1 MAVADKRRS
10 TLLAI
15 LGILV
20 TLVALNTVA
29 WFYLRSVRIDVTSDA
44 LYTVSPGVS
53 AIARALPEPV
63 RIDFYWTRDQGADL
77 PTMRSYAQRVQEF
90 LEEIVA
96 SSEGKLELRIIDPEA
111 FSETEDMARAAGIS
125 ARTLDTTGRVL
136 MFGLSVRGATD
147 KVETIAFLDPSQEQF
162 LEYEIARRILSVGR
176 DRKSTVAVITTLP
189 IERPFNPQTPQARAG
204 KSVLFAQL
212 EQLYELKVLDTAKPV
227 VPAETSAL
235 MVIQPRQLTEEALRA
250 IDAWAISGK
259 PLFVFAD
266 PWCEAD
272 PAARE
277 MDFGSTGSGSTY
289 ELGSLLTQW
298 GVSIDT
304 QNVVADLGFATR
316 IMYQSQG
323 GQNME
328 MSHPAWLTLNRA
340 GIPDGDPATAPL
352 AQLNIKSIGAIAR
365 IPGAKPTIS
374 TLITSTKDVQMVQNL
389 KLGFFGEVDRLVRDF
404 KSLGTP
410 IDLAVR
416 IRGEIES
423 AYPAA
428 DGTRARGNANIVLV
442 ADADMLDDANWT
454 GVDQSSGTLQTIAD
468 NGAFVFNALELAAG
482 DSLLSGLKSRGR
494 YQRPFDRVEQ
504 LRKDAEF
511 RYLSREQELKDQ
523 IKKSEMRINELQRER
538 GGAGVGVNALGQL
551 VLTQEQSVELAK
563 LETVQVSARR
573 ELREVQHSLRAE
585 IEKTGTVLMII
596 NVIVWPVLVAI
607 VATLWISVRY
617 GRQRSAPVLA
627 K

>member
-189 IERPFNPQTPQARAG
+189 IERPFNPQTPQARTG

-374 TLITSTKDVQMVQNL
+374 TLITSTKDVQMCKISSSVSL
-389 KLGFFGEVDRLVRDF
+389 A
-404 KSLGTP
+404 KS
-410 IDLAVR
+410 IAWCAISRV
-416 IRGEIES
+416 S
-423 AYPAA
+423 AHRSISQCAFAA
-428 DGTRARGNANIVLV
+428 RSRARIPRPTAP
-442 ADADMLDDANWT
+442 ARAAMPTSCWSPMPTCSTMQT
-454 GVDQSSGTLQTIAD
+454 GRASIKVRARCRPSRTTAPSYSTRSSW
-468 NGAFVFNALELAAG
+468 
-482 DSLLSGLKSRGR
+482 
-494 YQRPFDRVEQ
+494 
-504 LRKDAEF
+504 
-511 RYLSREQELKDQ
+511 
-523 IKKSEMRINELQRER
+523 
-538 GGAGVGVNALGQL
+538 
-551 VLTQEQSVELAK
+551 
-563 LETVQVSARR
+563 
-573 ELREVQHSLRAE
+573 LRA
-585 IEKTGTVLMII
+585 IRC
-596 NVIVWPVLVAI
+596 
-607 VATLWISVRY
+607 SRD
-617 GRQRSAPVLA
+617 
-627 K
+627 

>member
-189 IERPFNPQTPQARAG
+189 IERPFNPQTPQARTG

-227 VPAETSAL
+227 IPAETSAL

>member
-1 MAVADKRRS
+1 
-10 TLLAI
+10 
-15 LGILV
+15 
-20 TLVALNTVA
+20 
-29 WFYLRSVRIDVTSDA
+29 
-44 LYTVSPGVS
+44 
-53 AIARALPEPV
+53 
-63 RIDFYWTRDQGADL
+63 
-77 PTMRSYAQRVQEF
+77 
-90 LEEIVA
+90 
-96 SSEGKLELRIIDPEA
+96 
-111 FSETEDMARAAGIS
+111 
-125 ARTLDTTGRVL
+125 
-136 MFGLSVRGATD
+136 
-147 KVETIAFLDPSQEQF
+147 
-162 LEYEIARRILSVGR
+162 
-176 DRKSTVAVITTLP
+176 
-189 IERPFNPQTPQARAG
+189 
-204 KSVLFAQL
+204 
-212 EQLYELKVLDTAKPV
+212 
-227 VPAETSAL
+227 
-235 MVIQPRQLTEEALRA
+235 
-250 IDAWAISGK
+250 
-259 PLFVFAD
+259 
-266 PWCEAD
+266 
-272 PAARE
+272 
-277 MDFGSTGSGSTY
+277 
-289 ELGSLLTQW
+289 
-298 GVSIDT
+298 
-304 QNVVADLGFATR
+304 
-316 IMYQSQG
+316 
-323 GQNME
+323 
-328 MSHPAWLTLNRA
+328 
-340 GIPDGDPATAPL
+340 
-352 AQLNIKSIGAIAR
+352 
-365 IPGAKPTIS
+365 
-374 TLITSTKDVQMVQNL
+374 MVQNL

-585 IEKTGTVLMII
+585 IEKTGTMLMII